1 MDQSET
7 SNPPPSL
14 TPIVHDVANIL
25 YLQFLAF

>member
-25 YLQFLAF
+25 YQFLAF